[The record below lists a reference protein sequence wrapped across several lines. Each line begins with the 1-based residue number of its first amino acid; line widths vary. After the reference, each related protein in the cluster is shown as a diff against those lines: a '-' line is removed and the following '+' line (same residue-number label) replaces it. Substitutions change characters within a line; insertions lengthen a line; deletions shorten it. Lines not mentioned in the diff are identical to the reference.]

1 MHHESHDRPKVL
13 SASSLAKDKV
23 KNLNGET
30 LGDIE
35 DLMIDLDTGRIAYS
49 VLSFG
54 GVLGMGNKLFAI
66 PWQAMSLDTEKKE
79 FLLDVKKETLQ
90 NAPGFSKNDW
100 PDMSDPAWG
109 ASVHTHYGVT
119 PYWQKPL

>member
-1 MHHESHDRPKVL
+1 MQTESHERPKVL

-54 GVLGMGNKLFAI
+54 GVMGMGNKLFAI
-66 PWQAMSLDTEKKE
+66 PWQAMSVDTDKKE

-90 NAPGFSKNDW
+90 KAPGFAKNDW
-100 PDMSDPAWG
+100 PDMSDPTWG
-109 ASVHTHYGVT
+109 ASIHTHYGVT
-119 PYWQKPL
+119 PYWQKS

>member
-1 MHHESHDRPKVL
+1 MHHETHERPKVL

-66 PWQAMSLDTEKKE
+66 PWQAMSVDTEKKE

-90 NAPGFSKNDW
+90 KAPGFNKNDW
-100 PDMSDPAWG
+100 PDMSDPVWG
-109 ASVHTHYGVT
+109 ASIHTHYGVT
-119 PYWQKPL
+119 PYWQKPS